1 MIPGISSLK
10 SFRVSFLQIMKYRRL
25 IALTFI
31 QISVLWSFVLG
42 EYEVVRKL
50 RKNDDVLFTNH
61 ENVANFVADE
71 SSTQLDLNRLQEF
84 VAKRSL
90 LFNKTHTLTLSSVD
104 ITLLRNLAANITA
117 NPSNEAVL
125 FCEQAA
131 EMAEFLPQR
140 IRNVLSEF
148 ANEGSSTGM
157 LLITRIRLD
166 EEQLPITPPGNTA
179 HVGESTILARI
190 QAIFNHA
197 YGHMIGYEAEGEGRL
212 FQDMVPKEEL
222 KTTQTSLGSNVE
234 LEIHTEQAFSKLRPD
249 IVSLACLK
257 GDSSAKTYILPV
269 HYLLEYV
276 TPSQQEFLRQS
287 YWTTGVDMS
296 FKMNG
301 HEFLDGDV
309 RGPLPIITGSYED
322 PFFVFDQDLMKGI
335 SPDAQEMI
343 KKIVDVYY
351 AHRLEHVL
359 SPGEIVLVD
368 NRRAVHGRS
377 PFKPKFDGT
386 DRFIIR
392 SFAVLDYEKSAY
404 ARVDGGK
411 TVAARY
417 S

>member
-1 MIPGISSLK
+1 MRYQTVIIVFFFHVLC
-10 SFRVSFLQIMKYRRL
+10 
-25 IALTFI
+25 
-31 QISVLWSFVLG
+31 LWSSVIG
-42 EYEVVRKL
+42 RYEEARKL
-50 RKNDDVLFTNH
+50 RKNDDILLNNH
-61 ENVANFVADE
+61 ENVANFVSDE
-71 SSTQLDLNRLQEF
+71 PSTQLDLNHLQEF

-90 LFNKTHTLTLSSVD
+90 SFNKTHTLTLSPVEVN
-104 ITLLRNLAANITA
+104 ILRVLAANITA
-117 NPSNEAVL
+117 HPSNEAVL

-131 EMAEFLPQR
+131 EMAEFLPVR
-140 IRNVLSEF
+140 IRNVLTEF

-157 LLITRIRLD
+157 LLITRIPLD
-166 EEQLPITPPGNTA
+166 DETLPVTPPGNQV
-179 HVGESTILARI
+179 HSGELTIMARI

-197 YGHMIGYEAEGEGRL
+197 YGHMIGYEAEGDGRL

-222 KTTQTSLGSNVE
+222 KSSQTSLGSNVE

-249 IVSLACLK
+249 IVSLACLR
-257 GDSSAKTYILPV
+257 GDPDAKTYILPV

-276 TPSQQEFLRQS
+276 TPQQQEFLRQS

-301 HEFLDGDV
+301 HEFLDGDL
-309 RGPLPIITGSYED
+309 RGPLPIISGSYDD
-322 PFFVFDQDLMKGI
+322 PYFVFDQDLMKGVRN
-335 SPDAQEMI
+335 DAQEMI
-343 KKIVDVYY
+343 QKIVDVYY
-351 AHRLEHVL
+351 VHRLEHVL

-392 SFAVLDYEKSAY
+392 SFAVLDYEKSSY
-404 ARVDGGK
+404 ARPDGGK
-411 TVAARY
+411 TVAARF